1 LQRRSQYVIV
11 SVLQY
16 DAPDVSRDLGVEM
29 VDRADANVPDPIDV
43 AVGLRLRTLRKS
55 RGMSQEQLG
64 RALGITFQQ
73 IQKYERGTNRIS
85 ASMLVKSARALAVA
99 PTSLLPDEGDPAPRS
114 PAVLT
119 LIAQVRGVEELV
131 ETYARIKSPRLRR
144 AVLQLSRSLAA
155 NGDVDAPEVAEPV

>member
-1 LQRRSQYVIV
+1 M
-11 SVLQY
+11 
-16 DAPDVSRDLGVEM
+16 A
-29 VDRADANVPDPIDV
+29 DRADTNGPDPIDV

-85 ASMLVKSARALAVA
+85 ASMLVKSARALQVA
-99 PTSLLPDEGDPAPRS
+99 PNTLLPDEGDPTPRS
-114 PAVLT
+114 PAILT
-119 LIAQVRGVEELV
+119 LLAQMRGVEELV

-155 NGDVDAPEVAEPV
+155 NAEAEAPAAEPVEHA

>member
-1 LQRRSQYVIV
+1 M
-11 SVLQY
+11 
-16 DAPDVSRDLGVEM
+16 A
-29 VDRADANVPDPIDV
+29 DRADTNGPDPIDV

-55 RGMSQEQLG
+55 RSMSQEQLG

-85 ASMLVKSARALAVA
+85 ASMLVKSARALQVS
-99 PTSLLPDEGDPAPRS
+99 PNTLLPDEGDPTPRS
-114 PAVLT
+114 PAILT
-119 LIAQVRGVEELV
+119 LLAQMRGVEELV

-155 NGDVDAPEVAEPV
+155 NAEAEAPEPAEHA

>member
-1 LQRRSQYVIV
+1 
-11 SVLQY
+11 
-16 DAPDVSRDLGVEM
+16 M
-29 VDRADANVPDPIDV
+29 VDRADITGPDPIDV

-55 RGMSQEQLG
+55 RSMSQEQLG

-85 ASMLVKSARALAVA
+85 ASMLVKSARALGVA
-99 PTSLLPDEGDPAPRS
+99 PTQLLPDEGDPTPRS
-114 PAVLT
+114 PAILT
-119 LIAQVRGVEELV
+119 LLAQMRGVEELV

-155 NGDVDAPEVAEPV
+155 NAEAEAPEAPEPAVLA

>member
-1 LQRRSQYVIV
+1 M
-11 SVLQY
+11 
-16 DAPDVSRDLGVEM
+16 VE
-29 VDRADANVPDPIDV
+29 RADINGPDPIDI

-99 PTSLLPDEGDPAPRS
+99 PTSLLPEEGEPAPKS
-114 PAVLT
+114 PAIMA
-119 LIAQVRGVEELV
+119 LIAQLRGAEELI
-131 ETYARIKSPRLRR
+131 ESYSRIKSPRLRR
-144 AVLQLSRSLAA
+144 ALLQMSRSLA
-155 NGDVDAPEVAEPV
+155 NEEVGSAKEPVEAA

>member
-1 LQRRSQYVIV
+1 MK
-11 SVLQY
+11 
-16 DAPDVSRDLGVEM
+16 LGIEM
-29 VDRADANVPDPIDV
+29 AERAETLGPDPIDV

-99 PTSLLPDEGDPAPRS
+99 PTALLPDEGDPTPRS
-114 PAVLT
+114 PQVLT
-119 LIAQVRGVEELV
+119 LIAQTRGVEELI

-155 NGDVDAPEVAEPV
+155 NAEAEAVEHV